1 MIVGGLGVALLALGN
16 GESQQLVGACFL
28 SLGAFAFA
36 STLWLSMRADAKG
49 VRVVNAFRVYRV
61 PWNKVDLISSVQRE
75 RAFYAPGH
83 VEIRRSGTWALPD
96 GYSIKVGATA
106 GLDDDARAVVVAALL
121 AEARVHGF
129 NPAQAAGRRWEI
141 WRTPRPQEAAPDDI
155 PGISRRRQNHPRYGS
170 SAVAVELVAEIQPT
184 AGVSD
189 TPDGWRGLIDFGEEW
204 SEADAALAS
213 PPGGEVPIGQPLI
226 YGCEVTRDVD
236 SPGRVRIRL
245 FALEEPRVIMTPG
258 AAFTLRDG
266 RAARATGRL
275 VSGTVG

>member
-1 MIVGGLGVALLALGN
+1 MYLYGRRSLRLTVWLLAGRSPHQVLVIVGGLGVALLALGN

-61 PWNKVDLISSVQRE
+61 PWNKVDLIASVQRE
-75 RAFYAPGH
+75 RALYAPGH

-129 NPAQAAGRRWEI
+129 NPAQAAGRQWEI
-141 WRTPRPQEAAPDDI
+141 WRTPRPQGAAPSAGGQSGLRPRLEQEI
-155 PGISRRRQNHPRYGS
+155 PDQVRCAICGRHGRPVEMEPFGQAGEPAWYCRDSDACNRR
-170 SAVAVELVAEIQPT
+170 VAE
-184 AGVSD
+184 AH
-189 TPDGWRGLIDFGEEW
+189 
-204 SEADAALAS
+204 
-213 PPGGEVPIGQPLI
+213 PPG
-226 YGCEVTRDVD
+226 
-236 SPGRVRIRL
+236 
-245 FALEEPRVIMTPG
+245 
-258 AAFTLRDG
+258 
-266 RAARATGRL
+266 
-275 VSGTVG
+275 